1 MADVV
6 FNRFKANIADGT
18 IDWDTTT
25 GIRVLLLSTAVATPD
40 PDLDFVADLVDGSN
54 NIELSTT
61 NYGRQDVASRT
72 VAIDD
77 TNNRSVLDAA
87 DNVWTALG
95 PASGGPTVRGA
106 LVYLRVGAD
115 DSTPADDPLIAYF
128 DLVDT
133 QVNSGNFTVQWAAAG
148 LITLT

>member
-6 FNRFKANIADGT
+6 FNRAKALLANGG
-18 IDWDTTT
+18 IDWDTTA

-40 PDLDFVADLVDGSN
+40 PDLDFVSELVDGAA
-54 NIELSTT
+54 NIEVVT
-61 NYGRQDVASRT
+61 NNYARQDVASRT
-72 VAIDD
+72 VTQDD
-77 TNNRSVLDAA
+77 ANNRAVLDAA
-87 DNVWTALG
+87 DNVWAALG

-106 LVYLRVGAD
+106 VVYLRVGAD